1 VTKANLN
8 NNCNFRTGLCNSNN
22 ALNNINKN
30 NSIFSENSL
39 TVNLSDLIL
48 TNNDISLL
56 NKGLSFIPT
65 CKDISVFK
73 FYDSQNKLIRNL
85 KIKDYFSGRPSESD
99 DQRRAKTSFTGP
111 SSWTPP
117 DHHVSQDTLDTIQKI
132 VTGTES
138 TLKKYKSSKP
148 NSLIGSG
155 NINNLNKAERIA
167 LNNLKRNED
176 IIIKPA
182 DKGGATVVMNKL
194 AYLNEAYRQL
204 NDSKYYLKLNA
215 PIYKTNIVKIN
226 TVLNAM
232 VGDSCINRKQC
243 KYLQASESDR
253 SRIFYLLPKIHKP
266 TEKWPHPNMP
276 EGRPIVSD
284 VGSESYRVCQ
294 FIDSH
299 LRPISIKHA
308 AYLKDSYDFVSKIR
322 DRTVPKQ
329 SILVTADVTAL
340 YTNMN
345 IERTLGVARDA
356 LAAHSPHKKLN
367 EYIMNLLEITL
378 KNNDFEFNG
387 DYFLQISGT
396 AMGKCYAPAL
406 ADLYMLEFD
415 NCACHGNFSK
425 YVELYFRFLDDV
437 FFVWHGT
444 LVELND
450 FEIYLNSII
459 PGIKIS
465 FSYSQ
470 DNVNFLDTTVYK
482 KLMNSAEATLK
493 TKIYFKS
500 TDTHQLLHKES
511 YHPKHTFKGIIKSQ
525 LLRYKRLSSTF
536 EDYNSTCKILFDA
549 LTKRNYSKSFL
560 RKMKRDVWSEIHVS
574 RVAAKKE
581 AFDMPIVVPYSDIG
595 NSLSRTWKDKI
606 KNNKKFDKH
615 RLITAFC
622 NTPNLRRS
630 LVRSSLVS
638 NVVYNPA
645 SSNNATEIISSKG
658 MHKCLGI
665 RCQAC
670 KYVIVG
676 SNFKSSHNNRV
687 FNINESLNCK
697 STNIVYLVTCR
708 NCSLQYVGQT
718 GRALADR
725 CTDHRSAIRTKKDT
739 PIAVHFNLPGHSLD
753 DFSITAIEQLPF
765 CPDALK
771 FRLMKETTW
780 QNLLQTFYPLGINN
794 LKSHYLV

>member
-1 VTKANLN
+1 
-8 NNCNFRTGLCNSNN
+8 
-22 ALNNINKN
+22 
-30 NSIFSENSL
+30 
-39 TVNLSDLIL
+39 
-48 TNNDISLL
+48 
-56 NKGLSFIPT
+56 
-65 CKDISVFK
+65 
-73 FYDSQNKLIRNL
+73 
-85 KIKDYFSGRPSESD
+85 
-99 DQRRAKTSFTGP
+99 
-111 SSWTPP
+111 
-117 DHHVSQDTLDTIQKI
+117 
-132 VTGTES
+132 
-138 TLKKYKSSKP
+138 
-148 NSLIGSG
+148 
-155 NINNLNKAERIA
+155 
-167 LNNLKRNED
+167 
-176 IIIKPA
+176 
-182 DKGGATVVMNKL
+182 
-194 AYLNEAYRQL
+194 
-204 NDSKYYLKLNA
+204 
-215 PIYKTNIVKIN
+215 
-226 TVLNAM
+226 
-232 VGDSCINRKQC
+232 
-243 KYLQASESDR
+243 
-253 SRIFYLLPKIHKP
+253 
-266 TEKWPHPNMP
+266 
-276 EGRPIVSD
+276 
-284 VGSESYRVCQ
+284 
-294 FIDSH
+294 
-299 LRPISIKHA
+299 
-308 AYLKDSYDFVSKIR
+308 
-322 DRTVPKQ
+322 
-329 SILVTADVTAL
+329 
-340 YTNMN
+340 
-345 IERTLGVARDA
+345 
-356 LAAHSPHKKLN
+356 
-367 EYIMNLLEITL
+367 
-378 KNNDFEFNG
+378 
-387 DYFLQISGT
+387 
-396 AMGKCYAPAL
+396 MGKAYAPAL
-406 ADLYMLEFD
+406 DDLYMLEFD
-415 NCACHGNFSK
+415 AAACNGNFSDLIK
-425 YVELYFRFLDDV
+425 LYFRFLDDV
-437 FFVWHGT
+437 FFVFLGDVT
-444 LVELND
+444 ELKNLEN
-450 FEIYLNSII
+450 FLNSII
-459 PGIKIS
+459 PGIKITLN
-465 FSYSQ
+465 YSV
-470 DNVNFLDTTVYK
+470 DFISFLDTTIYK
-482 KLMNSAEATLK
+482 HKNELNETFLR
-493 TKIYFKS
+493 TKIYFKE

-536 EDYNSTCKILFDA
+536 EDYSNTCKILFDA

-645 SSNNATEIISSKG
+645 SSNNATEIISTKG

-676 SNFKSSHNNRV
+676 CNFKSSRNNRV

-697 STNIVYLVTCR
+697 SSNIVYLVTCR